1 MTKSKNPDT
10 VLSVGNPMENARR
23 QALQAQQRTRLRS
36 MLQNDHIEA
45 ATIETLLAEGRLNSV
60 AAGTPVSW
68 AGQPMSDLL
77 LVVQGALKVSRVGV
91 DGRRH
96 VTSFPGP
103 GQWFGLIPIIDG
115 EGAVHDAWAHGDA
128 LLLRVPRAVFLR
140 CLDTDRLLNRTMV
153 LRLCQRSR
161 LIYDT
166 LADDGLLPLR
176 ARTARALD
184 RIAIGFPPPL
194 DGSVQMRIA
203 VSQEE
208 IADMLG
214 VTRQSA
220 NQELKQLER
229 DGLIT
234 LGRGMVELLDRDRLR
249 AVGKP

>member
-1 MTKSKNPDT
+1 
-10 VLSVGNPMENARR
+10 
-23 QALQAQQRTRLRS
+23 
-36 MLQNDHIEA
+36 MLQGEHCEA
-45 ATIETLLAEGRLNSV
+45 ATIEAFLSEGRLDAV
-60 AAGTPVSW
+60 AAGAPVAW
-68 AGQPMSDLL
+68 AGQPMSDLV
-77 LVVQGALKVSRVGV
+77 LVVQGALEVSRVGV

-115 EGAVHDAWAHGDA
+115 QAAVHDAWAHGDA
-128 LLLRVPRAVFLR
+128 LLLCVPRASFLR
-140 CLDTDRLLNRTMV
+140 CLDADRLLNRTTM

-161 LIYDT
+161 LLYDA

-176 ARTARALD
+176 ARTARALE
-184 RIAIGFPPPL
+184 RIAIGFPQPP
-194 DGSVQMRIA
+194 GSGLRMRIA
-203 VSQEE
+203 VSQDV

-234 LGRGMVELLDRDRLR
+234 LGRGVVELLDRERLR
-249 AVGKP
+249 AFGRR